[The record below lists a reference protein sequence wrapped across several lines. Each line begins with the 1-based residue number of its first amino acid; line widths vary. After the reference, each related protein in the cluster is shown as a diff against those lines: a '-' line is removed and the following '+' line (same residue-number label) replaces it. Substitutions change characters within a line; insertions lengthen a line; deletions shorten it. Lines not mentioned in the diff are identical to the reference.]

1 MTRMVAL
8 VLVGIA
14 MGVGGAAALA
24 RTLTALLFEVSPYDA
39 MSFLTVSAGLLTVAL
54 MACWLPTR
62 QATTTDPAIALRA
75 E

>member
-1 MTRMVAL
+1 MVAL

-62 QATTTDPAIALRA
+62 QAMTTDPAIALRA